1 MLVTRRALAVVTAL
15 LALSM
20 LGCSDIPTRLI
31 RSLQTSGSPNPVDT
45 PPPIAQPVATAAPGA
60 AAATVTRPAALP
72 PTQTP
77 VPTPTRRP
85 PNPAMVGMRTG
96 LASLN
101 SYQTTLH
108 TVIAGP
114 EPTDQNE
121 ITMITQVDSA
131 RKASRT
137 RTETREVSAD
147 NPKGS
152 TDASETIAIGNQQC
166 EISGQGA
173 SQKGKLT
180 DQEPIESDL
189 RGTLTGLLDVTLS
202 AENPAFVAEETINGI
217 PSNHFTFKVT
227 QLGKD
232 SGAVVRNN
240 KGDYWL
246 ARDGQYLVKYT
257 LALEAATAAKGS
269 AQAQVFKADV
279 SYELSNVNAPVTIA
293 FPAFCK
299 K

>member
-1 MLVTRRALAVVTAL
+1 M
-15 LALSM
+15 
-20 LGCSDIPTRLI
+20 
-31 RSLQTSGSPNPVDT
+31 
-45 PPPIAQPVATAAPGA
+45 
-60 AAATVTRPAALP
+60 TRPSALP
-72 PTQTP
+72 PSPTP
-77 VPTPTRRP
+77 IPTPTRRP
-85 PNPAMVGMRTG
+85 PNPAMTGMRTG

-101 SYQTTLH
+101 SYQTTLR
-108 TVIAGP
+108 TVTSGP

-131 RKASRT
+131 KKASRT
-137 RTETREVSAD
+137 RMETREVNAD

-152 TDASETIAIGNQQC
+152 TDANETIAIGNQQC

-173 SQKGKLT
+173 SQKGNLT
-180 DQEPIESDL
+180 EQQPIEADL

-202 AENPAFVAEETINGI
+202 AENPSFVAEETINGI
-217 PSNHFTFKVT
+217 PTNHFTFKVT

-257 LALEAATAAKGS
+257 LALEAATAAQGS
-269 AQAQVFKADV
+269 AKAQTFKADV
-279 SYELSNVNAPVTIA
+279 SYELSNVNVPVTIA

>member
-45 PPPIAQPVATAAPGA
+45 PPPIAQPGVTAAPGA
-60 AAATVTRPAALP
+60 AALP
-72 PTQTP
+72 PTPTP

-85 PNPAMVGMRTG
+85 PNPAMTGMRTG

-114 EPTDQNE
+114 EPADQNE

-131 RKASRT
+131 RKSSRT

-202 AENPAFVAEETINGI
+202 AENPTFVAEETVNGI

-240 KGDYWL
+240 RGDYWL

-279 SYELSNVNAPVTIA
+279 SYELSNINAPVSIA

>member
-1 MLVTRRALAVVTAL
+1 MVLSRRVLALATAL
-15 LALSM
+15 LALST

-31 RSLQTSGSPNPVDT
+31 RSLQTSGSSGPVET
-45 PPPIAQPVATAAPGA
+45 PPPIAQSIATAAPGA
-60 AAATVTRPAALP
+60 AAATATGLSALP
-72 PTQTP
+72 PTATP

-101 SYQTTLH
+101 SYQTTLRAL
-108 TVIAGP
+108 ISGP

-121 ITMITQVDSA
+121 MTMITQVDSA
-131 RKASRT
+131 KKASRT
-137 RTETREVSAD
+137 RNETREVSAD

-180 DQEPIESDL
+180 DQQAIESDL

-202 AENPAFVAEETINGI
+202 AENPTFVAEETVNGI
-217 PSNHFTFKVT
+217 PTNHFTFKVT

-257 LALEAATAAKGS
+257 LALEAATAAQGS
-269 AQAQVFKADV
+269 AKALVFKADV

>member
-1 MLVTRRALAVVTAL
+1 MFLSRRALTLFTAL
-15 LALSM
+15 LALST
-20 LGCSDIPTRLI
+20 LGCSDIPARLI
-31 RSLQTSGSPNPVDT
+31 RSLQTSGSSNPVET
-45 PPPIAQPVATAAPGA
+45 PPPNVQPSATAAPGA
-60 AAATVTRPAALP
+60 AAATATRPSALP
-72 PTQTP
+72 PTPTP

-85 PNPAMVGMRTG
+85 PNPAMTGMRTG

-101 SYQTTLH
+101 SYQTTLR
-108 TVIAGP
+108 TVISGP
-114 EPTDQNE
+114 DPADQNE
-121 ITMITQVDSA
+121 ITMITQVDSSK
-131 RKASRT
+131 KASRT
-137 RTETREVSAD
+137 RMETREVSAD

-152 TDASETIAIGNQQC
+152 TDANETIAIGNQQC

-173 SQKGKLT
+173 SQKGELSV
-180 DQEPIESDL
+180 QEPIESDL

-202 AENPAFVAEETINGI
+202 AENPAFVAEETVNGI

-232 SGAVVRNN
+232 SGAVVRSN

-257 LALEAATAAKGS
+257 LALEAATAAEGS
-269 AQAQVFKADV
+269 AKAQLFKADV

>member
-1 MLVTRRALAVVTAL
+1 MFLTRRALTLLTAL

-20 LGCSDIPTRLI
+20 LACSDIPTRLI
-31 RSLQTSGSPNPVDT
+31 RSLQTSGSSNPVET
-45 PPPIAQPVATAAPGA
+45 PPPIAQQAVTAGPGATA
-60 AAATVTRPAALP
+60 TRASALP
-72 PTQTP
+72 PGPTS
-77 VPTPTRRP
+77 VPTPTRRA

-101 SYQTTLH
+101 SYQTTLR
-108 TVIAGP
+108 TATSGP

-147 NPKGS
+147 SPKGS

-180 DQEPIESDL
+180 DQQPIESDL

-202 AENPAFVAEETINGI
+202 AENPVFVAEETVNGI

-257 LALEAATAAKGS
+257 LALEAATAAQGS
-269 AQAQVFKADV
+269 AQAQTFKADV
-279 SYELSNVNAPVTIA
+279 SYELSNVNAPMTIA

>member
-1 MLVTRRALAVVTAL
+1 MFLSRRALTLLTAL

-20 LGCSDIPTRLI
+20 LGCSDIPARLI
-31 RSLQTSGSPNPVDT
+31 RSLQTSGSSNPVET
-45 PPPIAQPVATAAPGA
+45 PPPVAQQAATAAPGA
-60 AAATVTRPAALP
+60 AAATATRPSALP

-77 VPTPTRRP
+77 APTPTRRA

-101 SYQTTLH
+101 SYQTTLR
-108 TVIAGP
+108 TLVSGP
-114 EPTDQNE
+114 EPADKNE
-121 ITMITQVDSA
+121 ISMITQVDSA
-131 RKASRT
+131 KKASRT
-137 RTETREVSAD
+137 RMETREVNAD

-152 TDASETIAIGNQQC
+152 TDSNETIAIGNQQC
-166 EISGQGA
+166 EITGQGA

-180 DQEPIESDL
+180 DQKPIEADL
-189 RGTLTGLLDVTLS
+189 RGSLSGLLDVTLS
-202 AENPAFVAEETINGI
+202 AENPTFAGEETVNGI
-217 PSNHFTFKVT
+217 PTNHFTFKMT
-227 QLGKD
+227 QLGKE

-257 LALEAATAAKGS
+257 LALEAATAAEGS
-269 AQAQVFKADV
+269 TQAQVFKADV
-279 SYELSNVNAPVTIA
+279 SYELSNVNTPVTIA